1 MLVTLNTISPKYN
14 NYQTANNRP
23 KQQPAFSGL
32 SDKAGDVC
40 AKHLI
45 PKVFDN
51 KVIDKLTDKVKNSD
65 NLFKHFLAVGSA
77 ITSGMYMYKTVT
89 NDKLDKD
96 RKNTLAVNQFLTFV
110 LSTAGAYALDG
121 YLGDW
126 WQKQTAK
133 YAAKSLEDPT
143 IHTDFLKEFKA
154 VKEEAKKIK
163 AFNKTASMAD
173 KKDVPSLKAE
183 KFIKERLGKYIV
195 DKNEKALFMKRIS
208 GMGYL
213 KSMLVFSLV
222 YRYIVPVMVT
232 KPANK
237 LCNMYLAHK
246 ESKKEQKVAQKA

>member
-1 MLVTLNTISPKYN
+1 MQVTLNMISPKYN

-126 WQKQTAK
+126 WQKQTTK
-133 YAAKSLEDPT
+133 YAAKSLEDPYGFFEG
-143 IHTDFLKEFKA
+143 I
-154 VKEEAKKIK
+154 
-163 AFNKTASMAD
+163 
-173 KKDVPSLKAE
+173 
-183 KFIKERLGKYIV
+183 
-195 DKNEKALFMKRIS
+195 
-208 GMGYL
+208 
-213 KSMLVFSLV
+213 
-222 YRYIVPVMVT
+222 
-232 KPANK
+232 
-237 LCNMYLAHK
+237 
-246 ESKKEQKVAQKA
+246 